1 MHSGLNIRTMITKN
15 RTMRLKLISFSL
27 CSVFFFAHC
36 SNNQNE
42 SADSSEWISPEA
54 GTSVNL
60 GDTVSLELKLS
71 DKADS
76 VVYYAD
82 GVKIKNAPDEKTV
95 SLSTNNLSLGIK
107 AITAK
112 IFRKGSEPEEI
123 GTNIVVKSTLIPQ
136 KYNYTVQQIF
146 KHDTSSYTQGLEFYQ
161 GFLYE
166 SDGLLGE
173 SSLRKTD
180 PATGKVLQ
188 VTKLGDELFAEGITI
203 VGDKIFMLTYQ
214 NNINMEFD
222 LNSLNLL
229 REFPRQYPGEG
240 WGLCNDGKVI
250 YSTDGSNVI
259 HLLNKD
265 TYIEESSIEVYDQNG
280 PVAEL
285 NELEFIDGKIY
296 ANIYGSDRI
305 IIIDPSNGQVTGE
318 VDLSTLYPE
327 NPQRMKAPSE
337 LVLNGIAWDA
347 KGKRLFVTGKKWD
360 KLFQIKLSPQKN
372 L

>member
-1 MHSGLNIRTMITKN
+1 
-15 RTMRLKLISFSL
+15 MRLKFILFSV

-36 SNNQNE
+36 SNSPNE
-42 SADSSEWISPEA
+42 SADSSEWIRPEA

-82 GVKIKNAPDEKTV
+82 GIKIKNAPDEKAV

-112 IFRKGSEPEEI
+112 IFRKGSEPEEL
-123 GTNIVVKSTLIPQ
+123 GTNIVIKSTLIPQ
-136 KYNYTVQQIF
+136 KYNYTVQQVF
-146 KHDTSSYTQGLEFYQ
+146 KHDTSSYTQGLEFYN

-188 VTKLGDELFAEGITI
+188 VTKLRDELFAEGITI

-222 LNSLNLL
+222 LNSLKLL

-240 WGLCNDGKVI
+240 WGLCSDGKVI

-259 HLLNKD
+259 HILNKD
-265 TYIEESSIEVYDQNG
+265 TYFEKNSIEVYDQNG
-280 PVAEL
+280 PVDSL
-285 NELEFIDGKIY
+285 NELEFIDGNII
-296 ANIYGSDRI
+296 ANIYNSNRLVI
-305 IIIDPSNGQVTGE
+305 INPENGQVTGE
-318 VDLSTLYPE
+318 IDLTDLYPDSE
-327 NPQRMKAPSE
+327 RTMKDFDGY
-337 LVLNGIAWDA
+337 VLNGIAWDN
-347 KGKRLFVTGKKWD
+347 KGKRLFITGKKWD
-360 KLFQIKLSPQKN
+360 KMFQIKLSPQKN